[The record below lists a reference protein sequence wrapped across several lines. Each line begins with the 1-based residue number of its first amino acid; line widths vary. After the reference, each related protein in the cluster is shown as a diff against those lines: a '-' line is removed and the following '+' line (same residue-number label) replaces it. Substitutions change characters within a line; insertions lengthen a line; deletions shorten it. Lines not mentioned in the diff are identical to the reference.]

1 MKSSP
6 LELYWVYPLVLWR
19 VAHVATP
26 TKPPAGDIFTAPRSG
41 IGLVC
46 GFAATDSRLYYNRVP
61 LVINFGY
68 TQDSR
73 RDALWPSPT
82 KTPSGAIFYE
92 PRGTRSEV
100 VSLSLLPRSGIR
112 KGRPVKADRY
122 ALRVSRS
129 VVVTLSL
136 SPRSGI

>member
-1 MKSSP
+1 MVNPFYFIWMKSSP

-26 TKPPAGDIFTAPRSG
+26 TISPAGEIFTAPRSG

-82 KTPSGAIFYE
+82 KTSSGAIFYE
-92 PRGTRSEV
+92 PRGTR
-100 VSLSLLPRSGIR
+100 G
-112 KGRPVKADRY
+112 D
-122 ALRVSRS
+122 
-129 VVVTLSL
+129 VVTLSL
-136 SPRSGI
+136 SRRNTASDSEAALRTANCGLRY

>member
-19 VAHVATP
+19 VAHV
-26 TKPPAGDIFTAPRSG
+26 
-41 IGLVC
+41 
-46 GFAATDSRLYYNRVP
+46 YYNRVP

-82 KTPSGAIFYE
+82 KTSSGAIFYE
-92 PRGTRSEV
+92 PRGTRGDV

-112 KGRPVKADRY
+112 RGRPVKADRY
-122 ALRVSRS
+122 ALRVPEA
-129 VVVTLSL
+129 SL
-136 SPRSGI
+136 LL

>member
-46 GFAATDSRLYYNRVP
+46 GFAATDSRLYYNRVT

-73 RDALWPSPT
+73 RDAQPQ
-82 KTPSGAIFYE
+82 
-92 PRGTRSEV
+92 
-100 VSLSLLPRSGIR
+100 LSVPAT
-112 KGRPVKADRY
+112 V
-122 ALRVSRS
+122 LRFSFNK
-129 VVVTLSL
+129 
-136 SPRSGI
+136 PN